1 MSGKINNLPF
11 KIKMMGSYVLTSVL
25 PFLTAALIS
34 GSVMISQTKHTS
46 ILLMHQI
53 ISQVANS
60 IDMYV
65 QSMDKIAEYLAIE
78 VGKDNNLSYY
88 KKKLSSILQNLI
100 ETTPEIAGIL
110 FAFND
115 DSYVSTGMARISR
128 DSFLLETWYKMAV
141 ASRGDT
147 VLVSSPAG
155 RNILT
160 NYEDSVDDIFSL
172 VKAVFSPFDGSLV
185 GVILL
190 DIRHNII
197 RDSINSVSIGD
208 TGFVFVIDTDDNVIY
223 SPANK
228 IVYRIPINILKEESS
243 PSRKIMKPLEL
254 KIGGKWF
261 QIDIV
266 YSNYTGWRTVGVF
279 PSGEFRKNF
288 SWANLTL
295 IISMICILLLIFSAS
310 LFFSNTITKPVL
322 KLQNLM
328 QKAETG
334 NLTVRFRSLYNDE
347 IGNLGRSF
355 NHMLEQLDRL
365 VKQVYKEQQYKKEA
379 EIKILQE
386 QIKPHFLYNTLDTI
400 SWLARE
406 KGALDIVKLVD
417 ALTNMFRAG
426 LSKGKNFITLKEEL
440 KHVGSYLYIQ
450 QIRYNDKLSY
460 CIETDDFFSN
470 CLVPRILLQPLVENA
485 IYHGIKQ
492 KRDNGMIKVRVEK
505 ITENNLSMLV
515 LSVYDDGVGIP
526 QDKLI
531 PLRKALEMNDTP
543 EEKSGFGLYY
553 VAKRIFL
560 TYGPPYGIKIHSR
573 ENKETIVSLY
583 LPFQKEVKTE

>member
-1 MSGKINNLPF
+1 MSRKINNLPF

-25 PFLTAALIS
+25 PFLIAALIS
-34 GSVMISQTKHTS
+34 GSVMVSQTKHTS
-46 ILLMHQI
+46 ILFMHQI
-53 ISQVANS
+53 ISQVGNS

-65 QSMDKIAEYLAIE
+65 QSMDKIAGYLAGE
-78 VGKDNNLSYY
+78 VGKDNNLSCN
-88 KKKLSSILQNLI
+88 KNKLSSILQNLI
-100 ETTPEIAGIL
+100 QATPEIAGIL
-110 FAFND
+110 FVFAD
-115 DSYVSTGMARISR
+115 DTSVSIGMSRISR
-128 DSFLLETWYKMAV
+128 DPFLLESWYQSAV
-141 ASRGDT
+141 GSGGNT

-155 RNILT
+155 RNLLT

-172 VKAVFSPFDGSLV
+172 AKAVFSPLDGSLA

-197 RDSINSVSIGD
+197 RDSINSVSIGNA
-208 TGFVFVIDTDDNVIY
+208 GFVFVIDADDNVIY

-228 IVYRIPINILKEESS
+228 IVYRIPANILKTELSL
-243 PSRKIMKPLEL
+243 SRKMKPLEL
-254 KIGGKWF
+254 KIRDKRF

-295 IISMICILLLIFSAS
+295 IISMICILLLIFSVS
-310 LFFSNTITKPVL
+310 LFFSNTITKPIL

-334 NLTVRFRSLYNDE
+334 NLTVRFRSLYTDE
-347 IGNLGRSF
+347 IGNLGTSF

-365 VKQVYKEQQYKKEA
+365 VKQVYKEQRDKKEA

-426 LSKGKNFITLKEEL
+426 LSKGKDFISLKEEL

-460 CIETDDFFSN
+460 SIETDDFLNN

-492 KRDNGMIKVRVEK
+492 KRNNGMIKVHVEK
-505 ITENNLSMLV
+505 ITENNLPMLV
-515 LSVYDDGVGIP
+515 LSVYDNGVGIP
-526 QDKLI
+526 QDKLL
-531 PLRKALEMNDTP
+531 PLQKLLEMDDTC
-543 EEKSGFGLYY
+543 EEKTGFGLYY
-553 VAKRIFL
+553 VAKRIFFA
-560 TYGPPYGIKIHSR
+560 YGPPYRI
-573 ENKETIVSLY
+573 TIESSQSKGTTVALY
-583 LPFQKEVKTE
+583 LPFQREVPAE

>member
-1 MSGKINNLPF
+1 MSRKINNLPF
-11 KIKMMGSYVLTSVL
+11 KIKMLGSYVLTSVL
-25 PFLTAALIS
+25 PFLIAALIS

-53 ISQVANS
+53 ISQVGNS

-65 QSMDKIAEYLAIE
+65 QSMDKIADYLTIE
-78 VGKDNNLSYY
+78 LGTDNNLPYH
-88 KKKLSSILQNLI
+88 KNKLSSILQNLI
-100 ETTPEIAGIL
+100 QATPEIAGIL
-110 FAFND
+110 LAYSD
-115 DSYVSTGMARISR
+115 DTSVSMGMSRISR
-128 DSFLLETWYKMAV
+128 DPFLLESWYKTAV
-141 ASRGDT
+141 SSHGNT

-172 VKAVFSPFDGSLV
+172 AKAVFSPLDGSLV

-197 RDSINSVSIGD
+197 RNSISSVSIGD
-208 TGFVFVIDTDDNVIY
+208 TGFVFVIDADDNVIY
-223 SPANK
+223 SPVNK
-228 IVYRIPINILKEESS
+228 IVYRIPIDILKTESS
-243 PSRKIMKPLEL
+243 PFHKMKPPEL
-254 KIGGKWF
+254 KIGNKRF

-288 SWANLTL
+288 SWANITV

-406 KGALDIVKLVD
+406 KGALDVVKLVD

-426 LSKGKNFITLKEEL
+426 LSKGKDFITLKEEL

-460 CIETDDFFSN
+460 RIETDDFFRD

-492 KRDNGMIKVRVEK
+492 KRDNGIIKVRVEK
-505 ITENNLSMLV
+505 ITKNNLSMLV

-531 PLRKALEMNDTP
+531 PLQKTLEMNDTP
-543 EEKSGFGLYY
+543 AEKSGFGLYY

-573 ENKETIVSLY
+573 KNKETIVSLY

>member
-1 MSGKINNLPF
+1 MSRKINNLPF

-25 PFLTAALIS
+25 PFLIAALMS

-53 ISQVANS
+53 ISQVGNS

-65 QSMDKIAEYLAIE
+65 QSMDKIAGYLAIE
-78 VGKDNNLSYY
+78 VGKDNNPSHN
-88 KKKLSSILQNLI
+88 KNKLSSTLQNLI
-100 ETTPEIAGIL
+100 QATPEIAGIL
-110 FAFND
+110 FAFTD
-115 DSYVSTGMARISR
+115 DTSVSTGMSRISR
-128 DSFLLETWYKMAV
+128 DPFLLESWYQSAV
-141 ASRGDT
+141 GSGGNT

-172 VKAVFSPFDGSLV
+172 AKAVFSPLDGSLA

-197 RDSINSVSIGD
+197 RNSINSVSIGD
-208 TGFVFVIDTDDNVIY
+208 TGFVFVIDADDNVIY

-228 IVYRIPINILKEESS
+228 IVYRIPANILKTELS
-243 PSRKIMKPLEL
+243 PSRKMKPLEL
-254 KIGGKWF
+254 KIGDKRF

-295 IISMICILLLIFSAS
+295 IISMICILLLIFSVS
-310 LFFSNTITKPVL
+310 LFFSNTITKPIL

-334 NLTVRFRSLYNDE
+334 NLTVRFKSLYTDE
-347 IGNLGRSF
+347 IGNLGTSF
-355 NHMLEQLDRL
+355 NRMLEQLDRL
-365 VKQVYKEQQYKKEA
+365 VKQVYKEQRDKKEA

-426 LSKGKNFITLKEEL
+426 LSKGKDFITLKEEL

-460 CIETDDFFSN
+460 SIETDDFLNN

-492 KRDNGMIKVRVEK
+492 KRDNGIIKVHVEK
-505 ITENNLSMLV
+505 ITENNLPMLV
-515 LSVYDDGVGIP
+515 LSVYDNGVGIP
-526 QDKLI
+526 QDKLL
-531 PLRKALEMNDTP
+531 PLQKLLEMDDTC
-543 EEKSGFGLYY
+543 EEKNGFGLYY
-553 VAKRIFL
+553 VAKRIFFA
-560 TYGPPYGIKIHSR
+560 YGPPYCI
-573 ENKETIVSLY
+573 TIESSQSKGTTVTLY
-583 LPFQKEVKTE
+583 LPFQREVPAE